1 MSDVG
6 AHIFA
11 KWRIVPKYVAPW
23 SIPPSGVR

>member
-11 KWRIVPKYVAPW
+11 KWRIVPKYVVPW
-23 SIPPSGVR
+23 SVSPSGVR

>member
-6 AHIFA
+6 ARIFA

-23 SIPPSGVR
+23 SVSPSGVR